1 MQNNLFLCILD
12 LGMGKHTKPDK
23 FFLEISTGG
32 DFQTKKK
39 LQIYGPSGPKLFS

>member
-12 LGMGKHTKPDK
+12 LGMGKHTKPDN
-23 FFLEISTGG
+23 FFLEISKGG

-39 LQIYGPSGPKLFS
+39 VTDSWTFFIEF